1 MQNSAWKLTALAGVI
16 GLGFLIVLQAQKGME
31 PGDEPTAGAGG
42 GEATSTAGEGGG
54 ESEKELLS
62 QNGEPVSE
70 PGDQETAEK
79 TLTADTAPVP
89 DFANRPVRSEVLPR
103 MSPFAPEF
111 TDFAD
116 RAGTGIATVSAEEAF
131 TEEAPAEA
139 NPFATSLTDSAE
151 ETAPVFGSLSESGTA
166 TARVT
171 SPPLFI
177 DEAGEP
183 EAGLVEPAPG
193 AEVNPFATNP
203 FATKSTATATATAA
217 APRLESLPQDS
228 ANEAK
233 KRALELVAAAR
244 RAVDAGELDTG
255 RELANAA
262 LELPVKY
269 SPLDDRPETVLKE
282 IDQLMK
288 FRNLPVESAVAE
300 SPGSLPD
307 SGEPQ
312 KEPGELILT
321 SGQLE
326 DKPFGSDPFQPIPET
341 GTPSGPPLLG
351 GDAELGGNDTEL
363 FPTEP
368 ANPFAIKESAAEPA
382 IGAASEPLES
392 LPFGATE
399 AEPVR
404 TTVRTEASG
413 ALVTNVTGDATIP
426 PNGPLPA
433 LRPELTIEK
442 VAPEEALLD
451 QPMVYSVNVTNR
463 GNATADQL
471 VVEDHIPKGCKLIGT
486 RPQAVM
492 VGTKLIWR
500 LGKLPAGESTSILV
514 KVIPISEGEIG
525 SVATVSFV
533 TEVAAR
539 TEVRTA
545 PKSPL
550 TLTVETPAKASSGET
565 VVLKFRV
572 TNNSQQDALNV
583 RLQDIIPAG
592 LEHET
597 GPDLTYDVG
606 TIEAGRTF
614 AADLELKAVK
624 AGTFTNRATIT
635 ADGGLK
641 SEASSVI
648 EIAGAAGLSLKS
660 VPGKQVLVGQKA
672 VHSVSVANASGT
684 ASTPGAIVTSRLP
697 AEVQFLSATNNG
709 RYDATSHSVKW
720 QLPSVAAGANLTLQ
734 ASLMAKTFG
743 THTTLTQLSGPGQP
757 ASKVESEISVRGI
770 AALSINLDNV
780 PATVLANDEFTVDA
794 TILNRGT
801 GPDSNVQLSLILPE
815 GFEFV
820 TARGPVRLQRQPITL
835 TATGQEPIVASA
847 PIPEIGEKA
856 SVDFQIT
863 LRARKAGRPKIRM
876 EVTSSQLGGPVATEA
891 AIVVIDDAP

>member
-16 GLGFLIVLQAQKGME
+16 GLGFLIVLQAQKGMG
-31 PGDEPTAGAGG
+31 PGDDPLAGTGG
-42 GEATSTAGEGGG
+42 GEAPPTAGDGSDET
-54 ESEKELLS
+54 EKDLLS
-62 QNGEPVSE
+62 QNGEPGSQTIAE
-70 PGDQETAEK
+70 ETLAE
-79 TLTADTAPVP
+79 DTAPVP
-89 DFANRPVRSEVLPR
+89 DFANRPVRSEVIPR

-116 RAGTGIATVSAEEAF
+116 RAGTGIATASAEEVF
-131 TEEAPAEA
+131 TGEAPAEV
-139 NPFATSLTDSAE
+139 NPFATSLTDSTE
-151 ETAPVFGSLSESGTA
+151 ETTPVFGTLPESGTA

-183 EAGLVEPAPG
+183 ETGLVEPAPG
-193 AEVNPFATNP
+193 TEDNPFATR
-203 FATKSTATATATAA
+203 STAA
-217 APRLESLPQDS
+217 ASRLETFPQDS
-228 ANEAK
+228 DDAAK
-233 KRALELVAAAR
+233 TRALELVAAAR

-300 SPGSLPD
+300 SSEPLPD
-307 SGEPQ
+307 FGEPQ
-312 KEPGELILT
+312 KEPGGLILT

-326 DKPFGSDPFQPIPET
+326 DEPFGSDPFQAIPET
-341 GTPSGPPLLG
+341 GTPSAPPLLG
-351 GDAELGGNDTEL
+351 GDAELGVNDTEL

-368 ANPFAIKESAAEPA
+368 ANPFAAEESAAEPA
-382 IGAASEPLES
+382 IGAASVPFES
-392 LPFGATE
+392 LPFGTLE
-399 AEPVR
+399 AEPAR

-413 ALVTNVTGDATIP
+413 ALVTNITGDATIP
-426 PNGPLPA
+426 ADGPLPT

-451 QPMVYSVNVTNR
+451 KPMVYSVKVTNR

-539 TEVRTA
+539 TEIRTA
-545 PKSPL
+545 QKSLL
-550 TLTVETPAKASSGET
+550 TLIVDTPAKASSGET

-606 TIEAGRTF
+606 TIEAGQTF

-624 AGTFTNRATIT
+624 SGTFTNRATIT

-660 VPGKQVLVGQKA
+660 IPGKQVLVGQKA

-684 ASTPGAIVTSRLP
+684 ASTAGVIVTSRLP
-697 AEVQFLSATNNG
+697 AEVQFVSASNSG
-709 RYDATSHSVKW
+709 RYDAASHAVQW
-720 QLPSVAAGANLTLQ
+720 QLPSVAAGADLTLQ
-734 ASLMAKTFG
+734 TSLLARTFG

-820 TARGPVRLQRQPITL
+820 TARGPVRLQQQPITL
-835 TATGQEPIVASA
+835 TAAGQKPIVASA

>member
-31 PGDEPTAGAGG
+31 PGDDSSAGTAGGEEISPAGD
-42 GEATSTAGEGGG
+42 G
-54 ESEKELLS
+54 ESEKDLLA
-62 QNGEPVSE
+62 QNSE
-70 PGDQETAEK
+70 PDAQSSDKPVTEE
-79 TLTADTAPVP
+79 TLTADTVPVP
-89 DFANRPVRSEVLPR
+89 NFANRPVRSEELPR
-103 MSPFAPEF
+103 MSPFAPQV

-116 RAGTGIATVSAEEAF
+116 RAGTGIATVSAEEVL
-131 TEEAPAEA
+131 TVEAPTET

-151 ETAPVFGSLSESGTA
+151 ETTPIFGSLPESGTA
-166 TARVT
+166 IAEET
-171 SPPLFI
+171 SPPFFVG
-177 DEAGEP
+177 EAGEP
-183 EAGLVEPAPG
+183 ESGLVEPAPG
-193 AEVNPFATNP
+193 AEDNPFTTQP
-203 FATKSTATATATAA
+203 TTAES
-217 APRLESLPQDS
+217 RLDSLPQDS
-228 ANEAK
+228 GDTAK

-262 LELPVKY
+262 LELPVSY

-300 SPGSLPD
+300 SPASLPEF
-307 SGEPQ
+307 GEFQ
-312 KEPGELILT
+312 KEPAELVLT
-321 SGQLE
+321 SGELE
-326 DKPFGSDPFQPIPET
+326 DKPFGSEPFQAIPEAKT
-341 GTPSGPPLLG
+341 SNDSPLLG
-351 GDAELGGNDTEL
+351 GVTELGGNDTEL
-363 FPTEP
+363 FPAEP
-368 ANPFAIKESAAEPA
+368 ANPFPVEGSTPEPV
-382 IGAASEPLES
+382 IGAASEPFES

-399 AEPVR
+399 TEPVR

-413 ALVTNVTGDATIP
+413 DLVTNVTGDATIP
-426 PNGPLPA
+426 ANGPLPA

-442 VAPEEALLD
+442 IAPTEALID
-451 QPMVYSVNVTNR
+451 KPMVYSVKVTNR

-471 VVEDHIPKGCKLIGT
+471 VVEDHIPKGCKLVGT

-539 TEVRTA
+539 TQVRA
-545 PKSPL
+545 AQKPPL
-550 TLTVETPAKASSGET
+550 TLTVETPAKASPGEM
-565 VVLKFRV
+565 VVLKFRI

-583 RLQDIIPAG
+583 RLQDVIPAG

-597 GPDLTYDVG
+597 GPDLTYDIG

-614 AADLELKAVK
+614 AANLELKAVK
-624 AGTFTNRATIT
+624 PGTFTNRATIT

-660 VPGKQVLVGQKA
+660 IPGKQVLVGQKT
-672 VHSVSVANASGT
+672 VHSLSVTNASGT
-684 ASTPGAIVTSRLP
+684 ASTPGVIVTSRLP
-697 AEVQFLSATNNG
+697 AEVQFLSASNNG
-709 RYDATSHSVKW
+709 RYDATSHAVQW
-720 QLPSVAAGANLTLQ
+720 QLPSVAAGAKLTLKM
-734 ASLMAKTFG
+734 SLLAKTFG
-743 THTTLTQLSGPGQP
+743 THSTLTQLSEPGQP
-757 ASKVESEISVRGI
+757 ATKVESEISVRGI
-770 AALSINLDNV
+770 AALSIDLDNV
-780 PATVLANDEFTVDA
+780 PVTVLANDEFTVDA

-801 GPDSNVQLSLILPE
+801 GPDSNVQLSLILPD
-815 GFEFV
+815 GIEFV
-820 TARGPVRLQRQPITL
+820 TARGPVRLQQQPITL
-835 TATGQEPIVASA
+835 TAAGEKPIVVSA

-863 LRARKAGRPKIRM
+863 LRARKPGRPKIRT
-876 EVTSSQLGGPVATEA
+876 EVTSSHLEEAVATEA